1 MAFVKSYCRFCAAS
15 CGTLVEVVDGRIGAV
30 LGNKDHLLSKGFT
43 CPKGRRAGEIL
54 QGPHRLTGSL
64 RRGAAGA
71 FEPVGGLAASR
82 EIGERLRRIRDEHG
96 PDSIG
101 LFMGT
106 QQAFAALTP
115 FVVKSW
121 LRATGSRK
129 LFSTMTIDQSAKWLV
144 PLRMGEYLGGPQPM
158 TGADVWMLSGNNVL
172 LTASGGD
179 GDGPFV
185 TDPATQ
191 IKHARRRGMRLI
203 VIDPRRTETA
213 ELADLFLQPRPGTDA
228 LLHAGLL
235 RILLDEDLHDAAF
248 CAEYVD
254 GLEELRRAVD
264 PATPER
270 VARECDVPV
279 EDLFLA
285 ARMFGGEKRG
295 RFTTG
300 TGVDFG
306 PHSNIAEHLADTVNI
321 VCGRLLRE
329 GEPAWGGSVLMPER
343 PASATVAPPRRTW
356 ESGFTSRIGGF
367 GRMNGELPSSIL
379 PDEILTPGPDRIR
392 ALVVSAGNPM
402 VAFPDEAKI
411 RRALEH
417 LELLVVIDP
426 FLTETARLADYVIAP
441 AMSYER
447 ADHTVLMEFFFPR
460 PFAAYTPAVVAPPP
474 GVIEDWE
481 FFHET
486 AAVMGLEMK
495 IAGRPLDLR
504 RKPTSEQMLELVAS
518 RGRVD
523 MAALRARPDGVLVPG
538 TGAVVG
544 PRGDTTRLQLV
555 PPDVLAEIEAALGDI
570 AQIPAGG
577 FQLISRRVKEAVNSL
592 GRGTPGLAARDYNP
606 AYLAPVDLARLG
618 VPPGGEV
625 VITSAHGSV
634 RAVAEADETLRSGTV
649 ALPHGW
655 SGEVFPGVP
664 GKGVNVNVLT
674 SGDEDLQT
682 INRMP
687 RYTAIP
693 VTVVACRTPRIG
705 SLTGSQ

>member
-1 MAFVKSYCRFCAAS
+1 MTVPLVKSYCRFCAAS
-15 CGTLVEVVDGRIGAV
+15 CGTLVEIVDGRIGAV
-30 LGNKDHLLSKGFT
+30 FGNKDHLLSKGFT
-43 CPKGRRAGEIL
+43 CPKGRRAGALL

-64 RRGAAGA
+64 RRGATGE
-71 FEPVGGLAASR
+71 FEPVDGLAASR
-82 EIGERLRRIRDEHG
+82 EIGERLRLIRDEHG
-96 PDSIG
+96 PDSIA

-106 QQAFAALTP
+106 QQAFTTLTP

-158 TGADVWMLSGNNVL
+158 TDADVWMLSGNNVV

-179 GDGPFV
+179 GDGPLV
-185 TDPATQ
+185 ADPATQ

-203 VIDPRRTETA
+203 VIDPRGTETA
-213 ELADLFLQPRPGTDA
+213 RLADLFLQPRPGTDA

-235 RILLDEDLHDAAF
+235 RILLTEGLHDAAF

-254 GLEELRRAVD
+254 GLAELRQAVD
-264 PATPER
+264 AATHER

-300 TGVDFG
+300 TGANFG
-306 PHSNIAEHLADTVNI
+306 PHSNIAEHLADTINI

-356 ESGFTSRIGGF
+356 ESGFTSRVGGF

-379 PDEILTPGPDRIR
+379 PDEILMPGPDRVR

-426 FLTETARLADYVIAP
+426 FLTETARLSDYVIAP
-441 AMSYER
+441 TMSYER
-447 ADHTVLMEFFFPR
+447 ADHTILMEFFFPR
-460 PFAAYTPAVVAPPP
+460 PFAAHTPAVVPPPP

-481 FFHET
+481 FFYET

-495 IAGRPLDLR
+495 VAGQPLDLR

-523 MAALRARPDGVLVPG
+523 AAALRGRPDGVFVPG

-544 PRGDTTRLQLV
+544 PRGDDTTRLQLV
-555 PPDVLAEIEAALGDI
+555 PPDVLAEIEAALSDVVE
-570 AQIPAGG
+570 IPAGG
-577 FQLISRRVKEAVNSL
+577 FQLISRRLKETVNSL
-592 GRGTPGLAARDYNP
+592 GRGVPGLDPYDYNP
-606 AYLAPVDLARLG
+606 AFLTPADLARLG

-625 VITSAHGSV
+625 VITSAFGSV
-634 RAVAEADETLRSGTV
+634 RAVAQPDETLRSGTV
-649 ALPHGW
+649 ALPHAW
-655 SGEVFPGVP
+655 SGEVFPGVR
-664 GKGVNVNVLT
+664 GKGANVNVLT
-674 SGDEDLQT
+674 SADEDLQT

-693 VTVVACRTPRIG
+693 VTVVAG
-705 SLTGSQ
+705 